1 MRHGISLGTR
11 LRKPSTEEV
20 MTRKHSRRDPHKDP
34 VCGKR
39 VNRNKAHIAIEHRGE
54 EYLLC
59 CPLCQAEFERNPDKY
74 AR

>member
-1 MRHGISLGTR
+1 
-11 LRKPSTEEV
+11 
-20 MTRKHSRRDPHKDP
+20 MTRKHPRREPHKDP

-39 VNRNKAHIAIEHRGE
+39 VNRNKAHIVIEHEGK

-59 CPLCQAEFERNPDKY
+59 CPLCQAEFERDPGRY